1 MQNRVKDARMTRLNV
16 PECPVGTYR
25 CHGGRLAQVGAQT
38 SWVRAGTPHAHLYT
52 VYVMCESGG
61 DKEKRLLLTPYI
73 PENKGRNRMDGITR
87 SREDGRQ

>member
-1 MQNRVKDARMTRLNV
+1 MTRLNV

-52 VYVMCESGG
+52 VYVIYVNLV
-61 DKEKRLLLTPYI
+61 KIKTKTYFILEKKLLLTPYT
-73 PENKGRNRMDGITR
+73 P
-87 SREDGRQ
+87 